1 MSSLDYAMTQRFG
14 EEGATVL
21 VCSNEQSCLDYA
33 MAQHR
38 GEEGAT
44 ILVCSNEQDKID
56 EAVKKLKKLGIEAS
70 GFYGDVFQEERITK
84 I

>member
-1 MSSLDYAMTQRFG
+1 
-14 EEGATVL
+14 
-21 VCSNEQSCLDYA
+21 

-44 ILVCSNEQDKID
+44 ILVCSNEQEKID